1 MLGLEPRL
9 GVNWGFPST
18 QWPAA
23 PYWVWGWFSNCW
35 SSNPEFWVCDS
46 SISLNF
52 LHSSPL
58 SISTPTA
65 KGSST
70 CSHAA
75 VGLNAFVFH
84 SCYLPLAV
92 TAVTLVYSCVVK
104 QAGRDN
110 TSSSDLSRCC
120 GYHRTS
126 ASIPVSFSPLCP
138 PCFESKH
145 FYTVFKSR
153 VQVSHSPLVALVS
166 LPISQGY
173 SPSQCE
179 PQGTKHVAR
188 IARS

>member
-138 PCFESKH
+138 PCFESKKLLH
-145 FYTVFKSR
+145 SLQEQSPGFLQPSCCSR
-153 VQVSHSPLVALVS
+153 QSSNQP
-166 LPISQGY
+166 
-173 SPSQCE
+173 
-179 PQGTKHVAR
+179 R
-188 IARS
+188 ILTFSMWTSGH